1 MRHEFCPTVVFQGSP
16 QHEHLALA
24 EGTITGTS
32 ISEKRL
38 WNKLWK
44 LQVVPKV
51 RVFWWRV
58 LRGILPVEKSLQY
71 RHITMLARC
80 KICLDADEDMRHTL
94 LKCTHARRFWDEARV
109 LLDVKVPKLNPS
121 TWAKDVLCDSIIR
134 DDERGKMITVMWAI
148 WTSRNN
154 LTHDRVG
161 LDPRQ
166 SMLRT
171 RNDLAMLDIPRRQ
184 VMVLPGFGWRPPD
197 EGCIKINT
205 DAGVASEARKSGAGG
220 VVRDLAGFVAAWS
233 KPLPGVTDPLIAEA
247 MALREGVIFAKL
259 RGYTRVKLEVD
270 CLEIVD
276 L

>member
-1 MRHEFCPTVVFQGSP
+1 
-16 QHEHLALA
+16 
-24 EGTITGTS
+24 
-32 ISEKRL
+32 
-38 WNKLWK
+38 
-44 LQVVPKV
+44 
-51 RVFWWRV
+51 
-58 LRGILPVEKSLQY
+58 
-71 RHITMLARC
+71 
-80 KICLDADEDMRHTL
+80 
-94 LKCTHARRFWDEARV
+94 
-109 LLDVKVPKLNPS
+109 
-121 TWAKDVLCDSIIR
+121 
-134 DDERGKMITVMWAI
+134 
-148 WTSRNN
+148 
-154 LTHDRVG
+154 
-161 LDPRQ
+161 
-166 SMLRT
+166 MLRT